1 MKKFISLIIALV
13 CMFSLFACEGGGVS
27 KTIRELTPSGE
38 EIQAEDMRTL
48 VAERQE
54 TYLEEDLAKAE
65 ESKDKWFDMEVKMS
79 VLMEENEAVSEVFY
93 KIDGKIGF
101 VDMSE
106 LVMDLDVVLEA
117 KDVSY
122 AEDGSEVVVTAKING
137 TLIMVD
143 GMAYIDVTS
152 KEVGP
157 DGEKEEHVK
166 QMGELEEVFDYMEI
180 EDILSLIGDPTDD
193 EGSIYGVNVNGILDM
208 VAGSVGVTYYAEDDK
223 IFIDARETMEESG
236 IKTES
241 VIQYAVEY
249 KRNSAIVKST
259 KVYMRNYLESS
270 YDDGVETFSSI
281 MDMKIGMQ
289 VKQIASA
296 NVSAP
301 NTEGYEKI

>member
-13 CMFSLFACEGGGVS
+13 CMLSLFACEGGGVS

-54 TYLEEDLAKAE
+54 TYFEEDLAKAE

-122 AEDGSEVVVTAKING
+122 AEDGSE
-137 TLIMVD
+137 
-143 GMAYIDVTS
+143 
-152 KEVGP
+152 
-157 DGEKEEHVK
+157 GE
-166 QMGELEEVFDYMEI
+166 D
-180 EDILSLIGDPTDD
+180 
-193 EGSIYGVNVNGILDM
+193 
-208 VAGSVGVTYYAEDDK
+208 
-223 IFIDARETMEESG
+223 R
-236 IKTES
+236 
-241 VIQYAVEY
+241 
-249 KRNSAIVKST
+249 R
-259 KVYMRNYLESS
+259 
-270 YDDGVETFSSI
+270 
-281 MDMKIGMQ
+281 
-289 VKQIASA
+289 
-296 NVSAP
+296 
-301 NTEGYEKI
+301 